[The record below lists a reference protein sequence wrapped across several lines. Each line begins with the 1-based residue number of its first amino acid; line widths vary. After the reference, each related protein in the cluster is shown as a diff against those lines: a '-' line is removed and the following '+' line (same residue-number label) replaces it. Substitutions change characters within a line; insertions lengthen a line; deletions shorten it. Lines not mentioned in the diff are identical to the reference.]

1 MKTGNTILLTEAW
14 DSNVW
19 KQSTPT
25 LPDAPNS
32 SAPETKNSEIPEM
45 LEKESRVP
53 LLKRIRNYERAKVS
67 R

>member
-1 MKTGNTILLTEAW
+1 MKTENTILLTEAW

-32 SAPETKNSEIPEM
+32 SAPETKNSEIPDM

-53 LLKRIRNYERAKVS
+53 L
-67 R
+67 